1 MVVDALKQELNAKA
15 VSERKFTS
23 ILPPKIARSILL

>member
-15 VSERKFTS
+15 VSKRKFTL
-23 ILPPKIARSILL
+23 ILLPKIAYGIPL